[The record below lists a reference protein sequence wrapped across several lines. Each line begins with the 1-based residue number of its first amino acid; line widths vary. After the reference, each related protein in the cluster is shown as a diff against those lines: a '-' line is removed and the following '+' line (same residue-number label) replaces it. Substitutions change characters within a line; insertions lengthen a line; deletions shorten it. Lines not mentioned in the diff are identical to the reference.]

1 MPTHDPLA
9 SCSGRASESKPETFP
24 CPGRTVSVTRND
36 QSNVDQLDEDD
47 HLLGDPNDD
56 VSEANAPVNDVYE
69 DKYDKPEDDEKSD
82 SWWDVGLITLL
93 LVAGVI
99 LFVFPEPVT
108 SGLGIL
114 LILTGAAL
122 WLVDLVV

>member
-1 MPTHDPLA
+1 MT
-9 SCSGRASESKPETFP
+9 SK
-24 CPGRTVSVTRND
+24 D

-47 HLLGDPNDD
+47 HLLGDPDDD
-56 VSEANAPVNDVYE
+56 VTEANAPVDDVSE
-69 DKYDKPEDDEKSD
+69 DRYDESTDAEKSD

-93 LVAGVI
+93 LVAGVV

-114 LILTGAAL
+114 LVLTGAAL